1 MRLAHAALPLLLL
14 AAPDRRA
21 AAASRYSPS
30 HDLTVETVAS
40 GLDHP
45 VCVAAPAG
53 DSRLFVVEQRG
64 RIRIVAGGRALDPPF
79 LDLSSRVSFGG
90 ERGLLSIA
98 FHPRFTYNHYFY
110 VNYTDRH
117 GDTRIER
124 YTVGPDSNRADPSSA
139 RLILTVAQPYANHNG
154 GLVLFAPDGMLWIG
168 MGDGGAAGDP
178 HGNAQNSDALLGKM
192 LRIDVDHGN
201 PYAIPPDNPFARD
214 HGGRPEI
221 WAVGLRNPWRFSFD
235 RESGEV
241 YIADVGQDL
250 WEEVDVAP
258 ITAAGLN
265 YGWNRMEGLHPFKPA
280 SGAPATL
287 TDPVLEYGHGDG
299 CSVTGGLVYRG
310 SRIPELRGAYLFSDY
325 CRGWIK
331 SFRYENG
338 QARELREWK
347 VGDLGPVVS
356 FGTDAA
362 GEVLVVGYNGRI
374 DRIVPK
380 AKRR

>member
-1 MRLAHAALPLLLL
+1 MRLAHAALPLLLAAVPDL
-14 AAPDRRA
+14 AGPAP
-21 AAASRYSPS
+21 RYSQS
-30 HDLTVETVAS
+30 HDLTVEAVAR

-45 VCVAAPAG
+45 VCVAAPPG

-64 RIRIVAGGRALDPPF
+64 RIRIVAGGRVLDPPF
-79 LDLSSRVSFGG
+79 LDLSDRVSYGG
-90 ERGLLSIA
+90 ERGLLSVA
-98 FHPRFTYNHYFY
+98 FHPRFARNPYCY

-124 YTVGPDSNRADPSSA
+124 FTVSPDSNRADPSSA
-139 RLILTVAQPYANHNG
+139 RLILTIAQPYANHNG

-168 MGDGGAAGDP
+168 MGDGGSAGDP
-178 HGNAQNSDALLGKM
+178 HGNGQNPEALLGKM
-192 LRIDVDHGN
+192 LRIDVDHGD
-201 PYAIPPDNPFARD
+201 PYAIPPDNPFARG

-221 WAVGLRNPWRFSFD
+221 WALGLRNPWRFCFD

-250 WEEVDVAP
+250 WEEVDVEP

-265 YGWNRMEGLHPFKPA
+265 YGWNRKEGLHDFKSA
-280 SGAPATL
+280 SGATATL
-287 TDPVLEYGHGDG
+287 TDPVLEYGHNDG

-331 SFRYENG
+331 SFRFENG

-362 GEVLVVGYNGRI
+362 GEVLVVGYQGRI
-374 DRIVPK
+374 DRIVPRTD
-380 AKRR
+380 RR